1 MKISEMVFR
10 TCYDNKRERKQVCF
24 KDSKGLTHQEQ
35 KDQCDINNILDK
47 YARTGLIN
55 HVNRYEGQYGDV
67 SSIDY
72 QTMQNQVAEVNSMF
86 ADLPAKERQRFNND
100 PAQFLEFVATQTNVD
115 DMRDGVIGNN
125 SPEAPSVTSEG
136 VSGESAEGNKE

>member
-1 MKISEMVFR
+1 MTTFR
-10 TCYDNKRERKQVCF
+10 SAYDGKQERQQVCF
-24 KDSKGLTHQEQ
+24 KDCKGLTHQEQ

-100 PAQFLEFVATQTNVD
+100 PAQFLEFVATQQNVD

-125 SPEAPSVTSEG
+125 SPEVPLVTSEG
-136 VSGESAEGNKE
+136 DSGESAEGKEG